1 MKSMLKLSF
10 GMSLLALL
18 LGAFYREYTK
28 FLGFKGETL
37 LSLLHTHTFLLAV
50 IFPLLFTLLTH
61 QLQHTTQE
69 LKSAFWIYYLG
80 RGISIGMMFVR
91 GLTQAQQLIL
101 STGMDHMISGIAGIG
116 HLALSIGFIR
126 IFIKLIKWSK

>member
-1 MKSMLKLSF
+1 M
-10 GMSLLALL
+10 
-18 LGAFYREYTK
+18 
-28 FLGFKGETL
+28 